1 MTTTFKA
8 LAGVVAVVATLLLA
22 PQAHDN
28 IRRTQHAAQKQVEA
42 AQVELKAVDAA
53 LHTETVAAAPVKP
66 EPTPAPAPEPPKPA
80 TWAVT
85 SSPHARVSVE
95 RINEVLAH
103 LQAKGLTK
111 QGAAYLTGNFIAENY
126 LSPDGCDGDGGTAC
140 GLGQWRFGRREGM
153 PAELIPQ
160 LDWAIDVEMPRDHS
174 RGGGHNMHGL
184 LYDANATR
192 ADLLQGL
199 KGWERYGVEGNR
211 GVYGDAIYAQL

>member
-8 LAGVVAVVATLLLA
+8 IAGVVAVVVTLLAA

-28 IRRTQHAAQKQVEA
+28 IRRTQLAAQQQVES
-42 AQVELKAVDAA
+42 QHVELKVADVA
-53 LHTETVAAAPVKP
+53 LQTEKVAAVAPVP
-66 EPTPAPAPEPPKPA
+66 QPEPPKPA
-80 TWAVT
+80 PWAVT
-85 SSPHARVSVE
+85 ASPHGRVSVE
-95 RINEVLAH
+95 QINVVLAH

-160 LDWAIDVEMPRDHS
+160 LDWAIDVEMPRDDS
-174 RGGGHNMHGL
+174 RGGNHNMRGL
-184 LYDANATR
+184 LFDPNAGR
-192 ADLLQGL
+192 ADLLQGF

-211 GVYGDAIYAQL
+211 GIYGDAIYAQL

>member
-1 MTTTFKA
+1 MNTTFKA
-8 LAGVVAVVATLLLA
+8 TAGLLAIVLTLLLA

-28 IRRTQHAAQKQVEA
+28 IRRTQHAAQQQVEA
-42 AQVELKAVDAA
+42 AHVELKVADAA
-53 LHTETVAAAPVKP
+53 LQTEKVAAAA
-66 EPTPAPAPEPPKPA
+66 PAPQPVQPEPPKPA
-80 TWAVT
+80 PWQVT
-85 SSPHARVSVE
+85 SSPHGRVSVE
-95 RINEVLAH
+95 QINTVLAH

-111 QGAAYLTGNFIAENY
+111 QGAAYLAGNFIAENY
-126 LSPDGCDGDGGTAC
+126 LSPDGCNGDGGTAC

-184 LYDANATR
+184 LYDGNATR

-199 KGWERYGVEGNR
+199 KGWERYGIEGNR

>member
-1 MTTTFKA
+1 MNTTFKA
-8 LAGVVAVVATLLLA
+8 VAGLLAIVATLLLA

-28 IRRTQHAAQKQVEA
+28 IRRTQLAAQQAVEKQ
-42 AQVELKAVDAA
+42 QVELKAADTI
-53 LHTETVAAAPVKP
+53 LRTEKVAAAP
-66 EPTPAPAPEPPKPA
+66 APVQPEPPKPA
-80 TWAVT
+80 PWTVK
-85 SSPHARVSVE
+85 SSPHGRVSVE

-160 LDWAIDVEMPRDHS
+160 LDWAIDFEMPRDDS
-174 RGGGHNMHGL
+174 RGGNHNMRGL
-184 LYDANATR
+184 LFDANATR
-192 ADLLQGL
+192 ADLLQGF

-211 GVYGDAIYAQL
+211 GIYGDAIYAQL